1 MTREPL
7 EQSIDHAR
15 SAELHLTAVRC
26 YTSLKSKP
34 ESVPVDDWMKQDE
47 TPVNIYLPTKDID
60 GEIAFHT
67 LAAQVHA
74 TLAVAAA
81 QEQATRP

>member
-26 YTSLKSKP
+26 YISLKSKP
-34 ESVPVDDWMKQDE
+34 EGVPVEEWMKQDE
-47 TPVNIYLPTKDID
+47 TPVDIHLPAKDID

-74 TLAVAAA
+74 SLAIAAA
-81 QEQATRP
+81 QQ